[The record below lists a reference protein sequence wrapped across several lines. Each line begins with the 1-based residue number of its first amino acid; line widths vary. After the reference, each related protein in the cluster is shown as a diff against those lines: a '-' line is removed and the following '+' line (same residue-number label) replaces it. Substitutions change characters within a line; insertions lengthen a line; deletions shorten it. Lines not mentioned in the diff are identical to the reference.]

1 MRRHDTRGTTFSTP
15 PSVRLLTPALSNVP
29 PMTADPRPEPAT
41 RLAHLY
47 RHHAQQVYAL
57 CLRLSGSAGLAEEL
71 AQDVWVRIWR
81 QLPSLRRDEDAGGW
95 IHRVTTN
102 VVRND
107 RRATRRRIARVALSA
122 DLAGG
127 VPESAEAHAT
137 PFATPTPIRRLDLVA
152 AMSQLDG
159 RQRQVY
165 VLHDIE
171 GLTDRDIADRLR
183 IAPSTVR
190 VQLARARATLRDILR
205 P

>member
-1 MRRHDTRGTTFSTP
+1 
-15 PSVRLLTPALSNVP
+15 
-29 PMTADPRPEPAT
+29 MTADPGPELGT

-47 RHHAQQVYAL
+47 KEHAQRVYAL
-57 CLRLSGSAGLAEEL
+57 CLRLSGHAGPAEEL
-71 AQDVWVRIWR
+71 AQDVWVRIWH

-122 DLAGG
+122 DLSGG
-127 VPESAEAHAT
+127 LPESAEAHAM
-137 PFATPTPIRRLDLVA
+137 PFATPTPIRRLDLLA
-152 AMSQLDG
+152 AMSQLGG

-171 GLTDRDIADRLR
+171 GLTDREIADRLR

-190 VQLARARATLRDILR
+190 VQLARARAALRDILR